1 MTVAKRRTRTIATV
15 CPKCRKEQEIEV
27 DANAYT
33 SWLGGVKIQDAFPD
47 LTSDERE
54 QLQTGYHKTCWDAI
68 FWEGDK

>member
-1 MTVAKRRTRTIATV
+1 MTIATV

-27 DANAYT
+27 DANAYA
-33 SWLGGVKIQDAFPD
+33 SWLGGVMIQNAFPD